1 MNMIVPGSIHSWH
14 RRLEESI
21 TGWMQEETSMKYL
34 SEEYIQHY
42 PETQDVKDC
51 MELMLILAG
60 NEHINSLKEL
70 LIYTAIAEN
79 EYSYLSLRHLY

>member
-1 MNMIVPGSIHSWH
+1 M
-14 RRLEESI
+14 LEE
-21 TGWMQEETSMKYL
+21 TGMKYL

-42 PETQDVKDC
+42 PETQDAKDC

-60 NEHINSLKEL
+60 DEHINSLKEL

-79 EYSYLSLRHLY
+79 EYSYLSQRHML